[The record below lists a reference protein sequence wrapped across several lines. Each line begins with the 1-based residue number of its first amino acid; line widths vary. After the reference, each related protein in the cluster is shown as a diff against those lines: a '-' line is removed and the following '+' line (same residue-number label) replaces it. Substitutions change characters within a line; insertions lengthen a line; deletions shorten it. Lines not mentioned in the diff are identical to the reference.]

1 MPAEPLDLWPT
12 ADAVAAMFEGQL
24 AAAAAVEPQIEA
36 IARAAE
42 AAAQRLENPAGR
54 LVYVGAGTSGRL
66 AVLDGAELEPTFGWS
81 RDRIVYG
88 LAGGMDA
95 LSRSIENA
103 EDDEDAG
110 RELVRTAALN
120 PNDVVI
126 GVSASGTTPFTVAA
140 VREASRFGALTIG
153 ISSAVGSALLAAAN
167 HPIFL
172 ATGDELLLGSTRMK
186 AGTAQKIV
194 LSLLSTTMMLRL
206 GRIHDRLMVDMRVS
220 NRKLRARAIAIVA
233 EISGTDPQAAEAALD
248 RAQNNIKLATLIAM
262 GASAEEAARLLAESG
277 NNLRAAIIAARGSP
291 STPP

>member
-1 MPAEPLDLWPT
+1 
-12 ADAVAAMFEGQL
+12 
-24 AAAAAVEPQIEA
+24 
-36 IARAAE
+36 
-42 AAAQRLENPAGR
+42 
-54 LVYVGAGTSGRL
+54 
-66 AVLDGAELEPTFGWS
+66 
-81 RDRIVYG
+81 
-88 LAGGMDA
+88 
-95 LSRSIENA
+95 
-103 EDDEDAG
+103 
-110 RELVRTAALN
+110 
-120 PNDVVI
+120 
-126 GVSASGTTPFTVAA
+126 
-140 VREASRFGALTIG
+140 
-153 ISSAVGSALLAAAN
+153 
-167 HPIFL
+167 
-172 ATGDELLLGSTRMK
+172 MK